1 MKTNILLAVCGIL
14 FATACHPVAEFL
26 SEEGTGS
33 LVISV
38 SSQDGLSTKS
48 DTSPAGKDAYL
59 HDVQVFIFRTDGS
72 LYSLSSFPENVTT
85 QSVEGVKAG
94 YYQVVAVANGPD
106 LSSVRTR
113 SELEQ
118 KQITLSL
125 NDPDK
130 GFLMYGAS
138 EGNVVV
144 SSGAA
149 SQTSVSIALK
159 RHVGRVRLTT
169 VRNNLPSDYGSLKVE
184 SVFLE
189 NALGNWTYQAS
200 GDPSG
205 YVNLAGR
212 KSGRSTSTN
221 ASDFIVTAGDAEC
234 AALTFRGTDRTVARG
249 ETPESF
255 NLSFYTFPNKLSVN
269 DDHFS
274 GATAEAACARLV
286 LLVSYGTGGERWY
299 YPVTVPQLERN
310 KSYDVSFVISGPGS
324 SDPNQQV
331 TNGNLSVEVSVK
343 TWEEGS
349 EFNGDF

>member
-14 FATACHPVAEFL
+14 CTIACHPVTEFVPAD
-26 SEEGTGS
+26 GTGS

-38 SSQDGLSTKS
+38 SPLEGLATKS
-48 DTSPAGKDAYL
+48 DTNPAGKDAYL

-72 LYSLSSFPENVTT
+72 LHSRVTFPENVTS

-106 LSSVRTR
+106 LSSVKTR

-125 NDPDK
+125 NDPEK

-138 EGNVVV
+138 AGNVVV
-144 SSGAA
+144 NSGTDSETAVA
-149 SQTSVSIALK
+149 IELK

-169 VRNNLPSDYGSLKVE
+169 VRNNLPSDFGSLKVE

-189 NALGNWTYQAS
+189 NGLGSWTYQAS

-205 YVNLAGR
+205 YINFAGR
-212 KSGRSTSTN
+212 KTGKSTSSN
-221 ASDFIVTAGDAEC
+221 AADFIAAAGDADC
-234 AALTFRGTDRTVARG
+234 AALTFHSTDRSVARG

-255 NLSFYTFPNKLSVN
+255 NLSFYTFPNKLSAD
-269 DDHFS
+269 DDHFGATS
-274 GATAEAACARLV
+274 GAACTRLV

-324 SDPNQQV
+324 ADPNQRV

-343 TWEEGS
+343 TWEEGTD
-349 EFNGDF
+349 FNGDF